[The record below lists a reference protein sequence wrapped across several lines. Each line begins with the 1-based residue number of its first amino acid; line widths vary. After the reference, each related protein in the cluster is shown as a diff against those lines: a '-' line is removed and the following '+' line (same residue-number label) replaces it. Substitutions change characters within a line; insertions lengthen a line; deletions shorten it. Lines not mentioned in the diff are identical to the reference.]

1 MNFGAFPPEVRR
13 RVVVTGL
20 GLVTP
25 LGTTTASTWAA
36 LCAGHTATVRLEE
49 APYLLPSAIAE
60 DRKLPA
66 AEKARRR
73 QALIDAMPCQVAAVV
88 KTPAPTSAGGKKAPT
103 FAPTAHGPRSF
114 AFADA
119 AVREA
124 LTDAQLL
131 EAGEN
136 HPPKGTPFRGVA
148 NMDRVGVNIGMG
160 IPSLDD
166 VADVSLHLLQDPQ
179 HVHYTKI
186 HPFFVP
192 KILGNMAAGVTA
204 IAHGCTGP
212 VGSSVAACATGA
224 YCIGEAAQ
232 WIRQSQADV
241 VICGATESCVNGI
254 ALGGFARMRAL
265 CTKYN
270 DQPGCAS
277 RPFDEQ
283 RGGFV
288 MGEGAGIFI
297 LEELEHAVARGA
309 PIYAELRG
317 FGMSC
322 DAHHV
327 AAPHPEGRGAQQC
340 VRAALRDSHNVPASA
355 IGYVNAHATG
365 TIGDAIEL
373 QALEA
378 ALLSGEGSDGSKRNA
393 PLAVS
398 SSKGAMGHLLGA
410 AGSVEAA
417 VAVLALRDQKAPPT
431 ANLTEPCLSVEVQQA
446 KGLQLVADKQVLPL
460 ETSAVV
466 STSFGFGGV
475 NTSLL
480 FTKV

>member
-1 MNFGAFPPEVRR
+1 MSFGAFPPEVRR

-25 LGTTTASTWAA
+25 LGTTTAATWAA
-36 LCAGHTATVRLEE
+36 LCAGQVATARLEA
-49 APYLLPSAIAE
+49 APYLLPRAIAD

-66 AEKARRR
+66 AEKERRRR
-73 QALIDAMPCQVAAVV
+73 QLIDALPCQVAAVV
-88 KTPAPTSAGGKKAPT
+88 PAGEGTAAA
-103 FAPTAHGPRSF
+103 FAPTPHAPRSF
-114 AFADA
+114 AFVQQ

-124 LTDAQLL
+124 LADARLL
-131 EAGEN
+131 AADAAA
-136 HPPKGTPFRGVA
+136 GTPLRGVA
-148 NMDRVGVNIGMG
+148 CMDRVGVNVGMG

-166 VADVSLHLLQDPQ
+166 VADVTLHLLQDPQ
-179 HVHYTKI
+179 HVHYAKI

-232 WIRQSQADV
+232 WVRRAQADV
-241 VICGATESCVNGI
+241 VLCGATESCVNGI

-265 CTKYN
+265 CTKFN
-270 DQPGCAS
+270 DEPQAAS

-283 RGGFV
+283 RGGFI
-288 MGEGAGIFI
+288 MGEGAGIFVV
-297 LEELEHAVARGA
+297 EELEHALRRGA

-327 AAPHPEGRGAQQC
+327 AAPHPEGRGAQHC
-340 VRAALRDSHNVPASA
+340 VAAALRDGHNVPAGA
-355 IGYVNAHATG
+355 VGYVNAHATG
-365 TIGDAIEL
+365 TIGDVIEL
-373 QALEA
+373 QALER
-378 ALLSGEGSDGSKRNA
+378 ALGTAGRAA
-393 PLAVS
+393 PLAIS
-398 SSKGAMGHLLGA
+398 SSKGALGHLLGA

-417 VAVLALRDQKAPPT
+417 VAVLALRDQRAPPT
-431 ANLTEPCLSVEVQQA
+431 ANLTAPCLPPAVQKE
-446 KGLQLVADKQVLPL
+446 KGLYLVPDGEVLPL
-460 ETSAVV
+460 DTAAVV

-480 FTKV
+480 FTKL